1 MYLEREIRKT
11 GFLFLF
17 LRTICLTEKDFFLI
31 PVFMGGLR
39 LLPDVILSVHFI
51 FHRNSV
57 YLHTLADDFYNKI
70 FEKNMNIFL
79 DTGKY
84 VLLMKRVLV
93 SPDRW
98 KMFFRQFP
106 KELEKLGL
114 QSLPIVII
122 ISVFIGAIMTIQTKL
137 NTENPMLPTYSTGLV
152 TRDTLLLEFSSTIL
166 CLILAGKI
174 GSNIASEIGTMRI
187 TEQIDALEIMGVNSA
202 NYLILPK
209 ITAFVF
215 MMPFLVIFSMGIGL
229 FGGYLVGVFSDII
242 TTADYL
248 VGIQYAFIPYYVTYS
263 LVKSLVFAFIISSV
277 AAYYGYYAYG
287 GALDVGKASTNAV
300 VNSSILIL
308 FFNLLI
314 TNVMLN

>member
-1 MYLEREIRKT
+1 MSLVSET
-11 GFLFLF
+11 GRYF
-17 LRTICLTEKDFFLI
+17 
-31 PVFMGGLR
+31 
-39 LLPDVILSVHFI
+39 
-51 FHRNSV
+51 
-57 YLHTLADDFYNKI
+57 
-70 FEKNMNIFL
+70 
-79 DTGKY
+79 
-84 VLLMKRVLV
+84 LLMQRVFTL
-93 SPDRW
+93 PNRW

-106 KELEKLGL
+106 KELEKQGL
-114 QSLPIVII
+114 ESLPIVII

-137 NTENPMLPTYSTGLV
+137 NTENPMLPAYSTGLV

-166 CLILAGKI
+166 CLILAGKV

-209 ITAFVF
+209 ITAFVV
-215 MMPFLVIFSMGIGL
+215 MMPFLVIISMAVGL
-229 FGGYLVGVFSDII
+229 VGGYFVGVFSDVI

-248 VGIQYAFIPYYVTYS
+248 LGIQYAFIPYYVFYS

-277 AAYYGYYAYG
+277 ASFYGYYAYG
-287 GALDVGKASTNAV
+287 GALDVGKASTSAV

-314 TNVMLN
+314 TNLMLN